1 MLLVVDANI
10 LVGELL
16 RVKGQELLA
25 DKRLELYIAEKTLE
39 EAQRSD
45 DRFAELEVTA

>member
-16 RVKGQELLA
+16 RVKGQELLT
-25 DKRLELYIAEKTLE
+25 DKRLELYIAKKTFE
-39 EAQRSD
+39 EAQCSD
-45 DRFAELEVTA
+45 NRLTELEVTA